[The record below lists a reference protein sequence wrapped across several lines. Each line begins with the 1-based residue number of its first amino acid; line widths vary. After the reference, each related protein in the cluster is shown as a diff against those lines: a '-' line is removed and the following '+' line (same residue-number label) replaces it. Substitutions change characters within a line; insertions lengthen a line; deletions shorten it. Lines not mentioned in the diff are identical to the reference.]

1 MSDNEESSS
10 RSKAWIWILVLVL
23 ITLLAVPFMAMGVAL
38 TKSGFA
44 TVLGHERTAH
54 STQDTKK
61 HDSNPEEP
69 SELSSLRSSLEKAA
83 AGIIRMPHLSPK
95 MKEVK
100 IQAPVA
106 SINKAKNEIHTL
118 LSDRHLQYV
127 EGIENDRIRIIVIIQ
142 SKEWPELSGSLQ
154 MAAQR
159 DGFIYQGPS
168 QTVTAGDQAD
178 SMVAEIEIL
187 KKLGN

>member
-10 RSKAWIWILVLVL
+10 RSKAWIWVLVLVL

-44 TVLGHERTAH
+44 TVLGRERTTH
-54 STQDTKK
+54 SSQDTNK
-61 HDSNPEEP
+61 HDSTPEES
-69 SELSSLRSSLEKAA
+69 SELSTLRSSLEKAA
-83 AGIIRMPHLSPK
+83 AGIIKMPHLNPK

-106 SINKAKNEIHTL
+106 SINKAKNEIQAL

-142 SKEWPELSGSLQ
+142 SKDWPELSGSLQ
-154 MAAQR
+154 MAAQQ